1 MTDETTAAQ
10 RDVERA
16 RSDLGETIDALK
28 HKMTTS
34 ELLNELRSQVFPDG
48 GAQVMSRS
56 MSTLSRQV
64 QENPLAL
71 TLIGAGLA
79 WMMFGRSAQSPGSS
93 RQGDYRYGESSS
105 GAYGGYRDAYPA
117 ASSESVYAD
126 VGVDAD
132 TSGRSYDAERDGS
145 STLGAMARSARERVH
160 DTIDTVGGVAQ
171 SAAEGVSST
180 VSSAQDAFSSAAS
193 GVRHAAQDFGH
204 TASDAMHATHRATRS
219 AQQTAA
225 DLMERYPLAVGAVA
239 LAIGAAI
246 GGALPTSRVEEHAV
260 RGVVGD
266 DEHPISGENRDMSQ
280 AYRGSMPA
288 GTGATADVSGMM
300 EDDTDNAS
308 SDDGLGEDRSSP
320 PRSRWPEGNLS

>member
-1 MTDETTAAQ
+1 
-10 RDVERA
+10 
-16 RSDLGETIDALK
+16 
-28 HKMTTS
+28 
-34 ELLNELRSQVFPDG
+34 
-48 GAQVMSRS
+48 MSRS

-79 WMMFGRSAQSPGSS
+79 WMMFGRSAQSAGSS
-93 RQGDYRYGESSS
+93 RHGDYRYGESST

-132 TSGRSYDAERDGS
+132 TGGARSYDAERDGS
-145 STLGAMARSARERVH
+145 STIGSMARSARERVN
-160 DTIDTVGGVAQ
+160 DTVETVSGVAQ
-171 SAAEGVSST
+171 SAVEGVSST

-204 TASDAMHATHRATRS
+204 TASDAMHATRRATRT

-225 DLMERYPLAVGAVA
+225 DMLERYPLAVGAVA

-246 GGALPTSRVEEHAV
+246 GGALPTSRVEEEAV

-266 DEHPISGENRDMSQ
+266 DEEPISGENRDMSQ
-280 AYRGSMPA
+280 AYRGAMPA
-288 GTGATADVSGMM
+288 GTGAMADVSGMT
-300 EDDTDNAS
+300 EDDSDQAS
-308 SDDGLGEDRSSP
+308 SDEGMLGEDRP
-320 PRSRWPEGNLS
+320 PPARSRWPEGNLS